1 MNYKLSCYYDVNTG
15 KGAYTL
21 ERSGKEVGSRALR
34 VGLKSKQDGI
44 LSLLI
49 NSIGILKVSIS
60 HEDRLMIELQNSALC
75 RELNGE
81 QSNLV
86 SNLLYDFQM
95 FFDEVDCKYLFVY
108 NPKPYAMNI
117 CKSKSNSIE
126 GKSIA
131 ELFKDI

>member
-1 MNYKLSCYYDVNTG
+1 MNYKLSCYYDINTG
-15 KGAYTL
+15 KGAYSL
-21 ERSGKEVGSRALR
+21 EKSGREIGSRVIR
-34 VGLKSKQDGI
+34 VGTNSKQEGI

-49 NSIGILKVSIS
+49 NSIGMLKINIS
-60 HEDRLMIELQNSALC
+60 HEDRLMIELQNASLC

-95 FFDEVDCKYLFVY
+95 SFDEVDCKYLFVY

-117 CKSKSNSIE
+117 CKNKSNTIE
-126 GKSIA
+126 GKSIS

>member
-1 MNYKLSCYYDVNTG
+1 MNYKLSCYYDINTG
-15 KGAYTL
+15 KGAYSL
-21 ERSGKEVGSRALR
+21 EKSGREVGSRVIR
-34 VGLKSKQDGI
+34 VGTNSKQEGI

-49 NSIGILKVSIS
+49 NSIGMLKINIS
-60 HEDRLMIELQNSALC
+60 HEDRLMIELQNASLC
-75 RELNGE
+75 RELNGK

-95 FFDEVDCKYLFVY
+95 SFDEVDCKYLFVY

-117 CKSKSNSIE
+117 CKTKSNTIE
-126 GKSIA
+126 GKSIS

>member
-1 MNYKLSCYYDVNTG
+1 MNYKLSCYYDINTG
-15 KGAYTL
+15 KGAYSL
-21 ERSGKEVGSRALR
+21 EKSGREIGSRVIR
-34 VGLKSKQDGI
+34 VGTNSKQEGI

-49 NSIGILKVSIS
+49 NSIGMLKINIS
-60 HEDRLMIELQNSALC
+60 HEDRLMIELQNASLC

-95 FFDEVDCKYLFVY
+95 SFDEVDCKYLFVY

-117 CKSKSNSIE
+117 CKTKSNTIE
-126 GKSIA
+126 GKSIS

>member
-1 MNYKLSCYYDVNTG
+1 MNYKLSCYYDTNTG
-15 KGAYTL
+15 KGAYSL
-21 ERSGKEVGSRALR
+21 EKSGREIGSRVIR
-34 VGLKSKQDGI
+34 VGTNSKQEGI

-49 NSIGILKVSIS
+49 NSIGMLKINIS
-60 HEDRLMIELQNSALC
+60 HEDRLMIELQNASLC

-95 FFDEVDCKYLFVY
+95 SFDEVDCKYLFVY

-117 CKSKSNSIE
+117 CKTKSNTIE
-126 GKSIA
+126 GKSIS